1 VRLGGDALR
10 YDSPAMSLN
19 GLPSATSLIVKS
31 NSLRPTKSI
40 SGDARRLP
48 SGSTATLAPTI
59 PILSD
64 GLTSLSALTVP
75 MSDEKDAGNKL
86 NYSVSGFSP

>member
-10 YDSPAMSLN
+10 YDSPTMSLN

-75 MSDEKDAGNKL
+75 MSDEKDAGNIL